1 VIFMRDDVAYLIST
15 QITEDDIGNQI
26 EQEVRKEVF
35 CTVESISQTEFFQAA
50 QNGLK
55 AQLKVIMSEFDYS
68 GETVVEYQKRYSVYR
83 TFLRN
88 DERIELYLTEKA
100 GV

>member
-1 VIFMRDDVAYLIST
+1 MRDDIAYLINKT
-15 QITEDDIGNQI
+15 IVEDDIGNQI
-26 EQEVRKEVF
+26 EQEVSKEVF
-35 CTVESISQTEFFQAA
+35 CTVESITQSEYFQAS
-50 QNGLK
+50 QSGLK
-55 AQLKVIMSEFDYS
+55 PQIKLTMSEFDYS
-68 GETVVEYQKRYSVYR
+68 GETEVEYNTKRYAIYR